1 MPNKKGGKNYKKSKH
16 ADDEPI
22 LYERH
27 EGQMYGRIVK
37 LLGNCNVLVFCNDN
51 KERICHIRGSMR
63 KKVWLGPGDIVLI
76 SLRDTEDRGDVCAR
90 YDPRVIHRLQARDK
104 TINERLFAAIE
115 KCDTLTAKMVHLGI
129 NDDGFEFEAGN
140 NEVVDDESSASDSD
154 SSDDGGMRPSNRAAQ
169 KKAMMFDT
177 DYVEEEAGE
186 VDIDNI

>member
-1 MPNKKGGKNYKKSKH
+1 
-16 ADDEPI
+16 
-22 LYERH
+22 
-27 EGQMYGRIVK
+27 MYGRIVK

-90 YDPRVIHRLQARDK
+90 YDPRVIHRLQGRDK
-104 TINERLFAAIE
+104 TINDRLFAAIE
-115 KCDTLTAKMVHLGI
+115 KCDTLTAKMTHLGLA
-129 NDDGFEFEAGN
+129 DDGFEFEAT
-140 NEVVDDESSASDSD
+140 NEVVEDESSGSDSD

-177 DYVEEEAGE
+177 DYVEEETPE
-186 VDIDNI
+186 IDIDNI